1 MNPVSF
7 AATADAGTLFREQTA
22 APSTD
27 GGAQR
32 DARTAGE
39 RFYRPEIDGLRFFAF
54 FAVYFRHTI
63 GFGISGTH
71 HHVPNWLGDL
81 IGAASIAG
89 DFGVDL
95 FFVLSSYLITE
106 LLMRERTARGVLD
119 IRAFYIRRI
128 LRIWPLYFFFI
139 AVAAVVAAVV
149 PGEQLTWRHVAGLL
163 FFAGN
168 WVFMFWPVAS
178 IAVPL
183 WSIAIEEQFYIC
195 WPWVVR
201 GLSARGVGVCALAL
215 LVVGAA
221 ATLAFGILYPNVD
234 WVSRNSLTRLDG
246 IAIGAL
252 LAVGL
257 QGRMP
262 TLPGSVRAAL
272 MLGCL
277 ALLLW
282 ISYAFGLFLRPVGL
296 AALVLGW
303 PLAALACGGML
314 FSVLGSSGWLSAP
327 LRSRPM
333 VYLGRISYGL
343 YVFHE
348 LPILIGDHLFPK
360 YNESSTQML
369 ARFAFGLALTVP
381 LAAAS
386 YQWLELPFL
395 RLKRRRFTVVPSRP
409 D

>member
-1 MNPVSF
+1 LNQVSS
-7 AATADAGTLFREQTA
+7 AAADAGTLFREQSA
-22 APSTD
+22 SPSTD
-27 GGAQR
+27 DGAKSETR
-32 DARTAGE
+32 AAGE

-81 IGAASIAG
+81 VGAASIAG

-106 LLMRERTARGVLD
+106 LLTRERAVRGALD
-119 IRAFYIRRI
+119 VRAFYIRRI

-139 AVAAVVAAVV
+139 AVAVVTTALV
-149 PGEQLTWRHVAGLL
+149 PTEQLSWRHVAGLL
-163 FFAGN
+163 LFAGN
-168 WVFMFWPVAS
+168 WVFMFWPVTS
-178 IAVPL
+178 VAVPL

-201 GLSARGVGVCALAL
+201 GLSTRGVGLCALAL
-215 LVVGAA
+215 MIIGLVATAA
-221 ATLAFGILYPNVD
+221 LGTWYPNAD
-234 WVSRNSLTRLDG
+234 WVSRNSVTRLDG
-246 IAIGAL
+246 IAVGAL
-252 LAVGL
+252 LAVVL

-262 TLPGSVRAAL
+262 KLTGSARVAI
-272 MLGCL
+272 MVGCL
-277 ALLLW
+277 AILMW
-282 ISYAFGLFLRPVGL
+282 IAYDFGLFVRPVGML
-296 AALVLGW
+296 ALVTGW
-303 PLAALACGGML
+303 PLAALACGGIL
-314 FSVLGSSGWLSAP
+314 YSVLGSSGWLSAP

-343 YVFHE
+343 YVWHE
-348 LPILIGDHLFPK
+348 LSILIGDHLFPK
-360 YNESSTQML
+360 YNESSSQML
-369 ARFAFGLALTVP
+369 GRFVFGLALTVP
-381 LAAAS
+381 IAAAS
-386 YQWLELPFL
+386 YQFLEMPFL